1 MATKLTTNLSI
12 ETVRLRIKS
21 LIEFE
26 STDRF
31 KTHFNQIFNNANDK
45 YVLGTVED
53 NSFKIWIGG
62 RRGVTG
68 IFYPIINGTLI
79 KTTNG
84 VDILIKSRMNVIGRI
99 FFIPYSLFMAFYVL
113 TAIVIQER
121 NDLKFLIPRIFIALV
136 LYALMTSV
144 PTVIYF
150 RTSRIVKRHV
160 IEGLRKRNAP

>member
-1 MATKLTTNLSI
+1 
-12 ETVRLRIKS
+12 
-21 LIEFE
+21 
-26 STDRF
+26 
-31 KTHFNQIFNNANDK
+31 
-45 YVLGTVED
+45 
-53 NSFKIWIGG
+53 
-62 RRGVTG
+62 
-68 IFYPIINGTLI
+68 
-79 KTTNG
+79 
-84 VDILIKSRMNVIGRI
+84 MNVIGRI

-160 IEGLRKRNAP
+160 IDGLRKRNAP